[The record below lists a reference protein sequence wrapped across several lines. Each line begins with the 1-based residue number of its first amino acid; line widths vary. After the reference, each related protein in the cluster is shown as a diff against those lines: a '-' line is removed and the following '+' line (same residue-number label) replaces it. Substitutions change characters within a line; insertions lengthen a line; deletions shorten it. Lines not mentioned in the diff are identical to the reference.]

1 MKQGQ
6 SEWPIPFSD
15 RAPIID
21 ILPVKKSPAT
31 VLELPVKE
39 EGSDEDMPEASW
51 WDRSPL
57 FLTSCRQLCVVKH
70 HLGSNRSVRLLTKYV
85 ATSLTW
91 WHFIPS
97 QACEGLRISYN
108 DERQVP

>member
-57 FLTSCRQLCVVKH
+57 FLTTCRQLCREASPWLQQEYETVDEIRGDQLDLVAFY
-70 HLGSNRSVRLLTKYV
+70 SV
-85 ATSLTW
+85 TSLRRLT
-91 WHFIPS
+91 HFL
-97 QACEGLRISYN
+97 QR
-108 DERQVP
+108 